1 MKFIERITS
10 LYGIL
15 KNDMGSLWNKLVLLF
30 VFLIQLITVV
40 VIGYC
45 SAKILDIGLL
55 APIIVSTITWFVTL
69 MSTILFAF
77 KPLSS
82 MMSKYN
88 NGEADEEMALKMQI
102 ANLSR
107 MKDELN
113 SQIAKLEDENRNL
126 EDAVDTMKQTQQF
139 IPEIQCDL
147 RVQAF
152 TVSKSGYV
160 VKEEQLDLLRNNEN
174 FSSQIPPTSWW
185 QENIQNVDRW
195 KVFYAG
201 KHTNKYEIGIDL
213 NQVKFAVDRNNKIYL
228 KGVKLER
235 LNRIAPTVSV
245 VFNPNNSDINHTW
258 IVDCDRNGDY
268 KIINDRGFL
277 NFKNIY
283 EAYQDHSVVNSIQS
297 EIDNLCKR
305 GTDGLQKLLK
315 NVYRNNIKFINEG
328 DSVDGQLE
336 WRPITNGLQSNV
348 NITRF
353 MADLLIAFNAINMYT
368 SNNEELDNALNMAQ
382 IRA

>member
-245 VFNPNNSDINHTW
+245 VFNPNNSDINHT
-258 IVDCDRNGDY
+258 
-268 KIINDRGFL
+268 
-277 NFKNIY
+277 
-283 EAYQDHSVVNSIQS
+283 
-297 EIDNLCKR
+297 
-305 GTDGLQKLLK
+305 
-315 NVYRNNIKFINEG
+315 
-328 DSVDGQLE
+328 
-336 WRPITNGLQSNV
+336 
-348 NITRF
+348 
-353 MADLLIAFNAINMYT
+353 
-368 SNNEELDNALNMAQ
+368 
-382 IRA
+382 